1 MLVVGEG
8 LVVLSFCVRDERR
21 EQALPYDLGVY
32 CERMRCRQWIWWEL
46 APTLSV
52 ISMLGVF
59 LLVVGEGLVVLSF
72 CVRDERREQ
81 APALHYLQAYPLE

>member
-1 MLVVGEG
+1 MGRVG
-8 LVVLSFCVRDERR
+8 
-21 EQALPYDLGVY
+21 
-32 CERMRCRQWIWWEL
+32 L

-52 ISMLGVF
+52 IGMLGVF
-59 LLVVGEGLVVLSF
+59 GWLAGEGLVVLSF

>member
-1 MLVVGEG
+1 MGHASDGFIFLCEGRTAGDKPRPAFRRIPREWRRRRWVGWG
-8 LVVLSFCVRDERR
+8 
-21 EQALPYDLGVY
+21 
-32 CERMRCRQWIWWEL
+32 L